1 MKKRKNNLLRIISYI
16 LIIIVLIITII
27 ITNKPRESTVVETV
41 LSYTVMPI
49 QRGFNYFTNWIM
61 GYRDI
66 FPQINDLT
74 AKNELLNNENIELKK
89 KLTDYEIIKNE
100 NVMLKEQ
107 MNLKEKYPEYTTV
120 SAEIIA
126 QDTSSWYEALVINQG
141 SDNGI
146 KEGMTVIADKGLV
159 GYIKEV
165 TPNTAKVLCITDP
178 GNSVSSRISKTR
190 EAVIA
195 RGELGLKD
203 NSQMKL
209 KYVPTGVELT
219 VGDIIETSGLGG
231 IYKKGIKVGE
241 VEQVVVEQNSLETYA
256 IIRTAV
262 DFDTLEYVIVIID
275 GE

>member
-1 MKKRKNNLLRIISYI
+1 MKKKKNILLRIISYV
-16 LIIIVLIITII
+16 LLIIVLFFIII

-41 LSYTVMPI
+41 LSYTIIPI
-49 QRGFNYFTNWIM
+49 QRGINYLGNWLI
-61 GYRDI
+61 GSKDN
-66 FPQINDLT
+66 FPTIDELT
-74 AKNELLNNENIELKK
+74 QKNEVLKTENEELKK
-89 KLTDYEIIKNE
+89 ELTDYEIIKNE
-100 NVMLKEQ
+100 NKILKEQ
-107 MNLKEKYPEYTTV
+107 LNLKEKYPEYKTV
-120 SAEIIA
+120 SAEIIM

-141 SDNGI
+141 SSSGI

-159 GYIKEV
+159 GYVKEV
-165 TPNTAKVLCITDP
+165 SSNTSKVLCIIDP

-190 EAVIA
+190 EAVIV

-209 KYVPTGVELT
+209 KYVPSQVDLT

-241 VEQVVVEQNSLETYA
+241 IEEVVTEQNSLETYA

-262 DFDTLEYVIVIID
+262 DFDTLEYVVVVID